1 MIKFYK
7 NRKWFY
13 IFSLAL
19 MIIGVVMVF
28 VKGVH
33 LDIQFSGGAK
43 ISYDYKGD
51 IDVSEV
57 ESIATDIIGKKASAQ
72 TQTAVSEDKDVK
84 SIVISF
90 GGKSSI
96 TPEKLD
102 KLTKAINEK
111 FSDNKIVQG
120 ETQSVEPYI
129 GERFFKR
136 GLIAMAIASVFIVI
150 YVTIRFKKISGF
162 SAAITS
168 LIALLHDVL
177 LVFFTFVIFGIP
189 INDGFVAVI
198 LTILGYSVN
207 DTIVIYDKLRY
218 NTRLH
223 GNKMTYQEI
232 ADLSINECMTRT
244 VNTALMA
251 TCAIA
256 LVFIFALINGLTSV
270 SNFALP
276 MMVGIISGCYSTL
289 TVPGTLWVSWQESKR
304 KRAQRA

>member
-1 MIKFYK
+1 
-7 NRKWFY
+7 
-13 IFSLAL
+13 
-19 MIIGVVMVF
+19 
-28 VKGVH
+28 
-33 LDIQFSGGAK
+33 
-43 ISYDYKGD
+43 
-51 IDVSEV
+51 
-57 ESIATDIIGKKASAQ
+57 
-72 TQTAVSEDKDVK
+72 
-84 SIVISF
+84 
-90 GGKSSI
+90 
-96 TPEKLD
+96 
-102 KLTKAINEK
+102 
-111 FSDNKIVQG
+111 
-120 ETQSVEPYI
+120 
-129 GERFFKR
+129 
-136 GLIAMAIASVFIVI
+136 MAIASVFIVI

-289 TVPGTLWVSWQESKR
+289 TIPGTLWVSWQESKR